1 MKKHKEKARGGT
13 ALVTA
18 LGMEVHRQGG
28 GGATKQRVAAAGEER
43 GTRQHHMH
51 SPGHR
56 HRVAVHWTGGGG
68 ATTLIF

>member
-28 GGATKQRVAAAGEER
+28 GGATKQRVDVARRR
-43 GTRQHHMH
+43 GAPDSNVCTAL
-51 SPGHR
+51 
-56 HRVAVHWTGGGG
+56 VTAVGWRCTGQGVVVPPH
-68 ATTLIF
+68 